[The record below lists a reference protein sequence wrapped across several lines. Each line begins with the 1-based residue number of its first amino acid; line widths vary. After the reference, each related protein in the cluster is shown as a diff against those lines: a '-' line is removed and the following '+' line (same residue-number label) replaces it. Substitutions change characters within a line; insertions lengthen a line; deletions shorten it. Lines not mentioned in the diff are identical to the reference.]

1 MIIETMRVSGLKF
14 GLFACGAL
22 FFVFSLFLMPQRAN
36 AQEVVDKTVATVS
49 DNVRTELITYSDL
62 MWQLALQPRTPLD
75 SPGKDDLDQALR
87 LVIDQR
93 LITLETRR
101 LPSISVTEAETQAE
115 IKQVLDQFSST
126 SEFVERLRAV
136 GFESITDYNFQ
147 KLMEQRVAIEKY
159 LDFRFRSF
167 VVITVEQE
175 ESYYKDVFVPAFRAR
190 NPGVVPPPIGDVRP
204 RINQDLTTSR
214 ISSDLD
220 RFLDNARERAEVV
233 ILNEP

>member
-1 MIIETMRVSGLKF
+1 MSIFGVKMRF
-14 GLFACGAL
+14 FAFLAP
-22 FFVFSLFLMPQRAN
+22 FFLAILVLWPGQTQ
-36 AQEVVDKTVATVS
+36 AQEIVDKTVATVS
-49 DNVRTELITYSDL
+49 DRVRTELITHSDL

-75 SPGKDDLDQALR
+75 NPTKEDLEQALR

-101 LPSISVTEAETQAE
+101 LPTISVTEAETQAE
-115 IKQVLDQFSST
+115 IKRLLDQFPSAA
-126 SEFVERLRAV
+126 EFVARLRAV

-167 VVITVEQE
+167 VVITAEAE
-175 ESYYKDVFVPAFRAR
+175 ETYYRDVFVPAFRKG
-190 NPGVVPPPIGDVRP
+190 NPGVVVPPFAEVRA

-214 ISSDLD
+214 IASDLD
-220 RFLDNARERAEVV
+220 RFLDNARERAEIVM
-233 ILNEP
+233 LNEP

>member
-1 MIIETMRVSGLKF
+1 L
-14 GLFACGAL
+14 
-22 FFVFSLFLMPQRAN
+22 
-36 AQEVVDKTVATVS
+36 
-49 DNVRTELITYSDL
+49 
-62 MWQLALQPRTPLD
+62 WQLALQPKSSLE
-75 SPGKDDLDQALR
+75 SPSKDELDQALR

-101 LPSISVTEAETQAE
+101 LPTISVTEAETQAE

-126 SEFVERLRAV
+126 SEFADRLRTV

-167 VVITVEQE
+167 VVITPDQE

-190 NPGVVPPPIGDVRP
+190 NPGVVVPLLTEVRP

-220 RFLDNARERAEVV
+220 RFLDNARERAEIV
-233 ILNEP
+233 ILSEP

>member
-1 MIIETMRVSGLKF
+1 MIKESMRVSGLKLDF
-14 GLFACGAL
+14 LACGMLVLA
-22 FFVFSLFLMPQRAN
+22 FSLFFLPSRVN

-49 DNVRTELITYSDL
+49 DRVRTELITYSDL
-62 MWQLALQPRTPLD
+62 LWQLALQPRTPLD
-75 SPGKDDLDQALR
+75 SPSKDDLDQALR

-126 SEFVERLRAV
+126 AEFVDRLRAV
-136 GFESITDYNFQ
+136 GFESTTDYNFQ

-167 VVITVEQE
+167 VVITAEQE
-175 ESYYKDVFVPAFRAR
+175 ESYYKDVFVPSFRTR

-220 RFLDNARERAEVV
+220 RFLDNARERAEIV
-233 ILNEP
+233 ILSEP

>member
-1 MIIETMRVSGLKF
+1 MKFSAVKLRFFALPGMI
-14 GLFACGAL
+14 
-22 FFVFSLFLMPQRAN
+22 FLCFLILQPQSAS
-36 AQEVVDKTVATVS
+36 AQQIVDKTVATVS

-62 MWQLALQPRTPLD
+62 LWQLALQPKTPLEN
-75 SPGKDDLDQALR
+75 PGKDELDQALR

-93 LITLETRR
+93 LIVLETRR
-101 LPSISVTEAETQAE
+101 LPSISVTEAETQTE
-115 IKQVLDQFSST
+115 TKQVLDQFSST
-126 SEFVERLRAV
+126 AEFVDRLRAV
-136 GFESITDYNFQ
+136 GFDSITDDNFQ

-167 VVITVEQE
+167 VVITPEQE
-175 ESYYKDVFVPAFRAR
+175 ESYYKDIFVPAFRAR
-190 NPGVVPPPIGDVRP
+190 NPGVVVPALADVRP

-220 RFLDNARERAEVV
+220 RFLDNARERAEIV